1 MTYVPD
7 YIRLST
13 NPDVL
18 ASGAQRINDNFD
30 DISYEIDSAINGLAY
45 QNPVISA
52 ASAAPASP
60 ELGDRYIVS
69 AFLDEQDPWYGHIDE
84 IAEYVDIDTWEF
96 YAPSAGWCCTVLD
109 EGQQYVYN
117 DEQWNPL
124 PVLVTHNDLADL
136 DGGTDGEY
144 YHTTKDIYDALAGT
158 GTPTSENK
166 FVTAD
171 SLLTDITTHAHD
183 GVVTA
188 QVDYGDL
195 DNIPSTF
202 TPASHTHSKTDVT
215 DFAHTHAKT
224 DITDFAHASG
234 HIQGVGDE
242 IDGDK
247 LDIDFNPSYYTPGTV
262 TEADNVDHLSAHLH
276 GIDLE
281 LNSKSDTGHSHTESD
296 ISDLGSYSVTGH
308 SHSESDITD
317 LGSYAAD
324 DHDSTHITSG
334 TDEID
339 GDKLDIDWNPTN
351 YTPATVSNYADSVDN
366 LTAHLKGIDTAL
378 SSVGVADDS
387 ITLAKMEHG
396 TQGDIYYCGA
406 SGVPARLGYGTS
418 GQYLKTQGANN
429 DPVWADVSTGGALAG
444 SITAYA
450 GASVPSGYL
459 ECDGSN
465 VSRSTYSALFTAI
478 STTWGTGD
486 GSTTFTLPDLRRKT
500 VVGAGG
506 TGTATLGN
514 AVGNSGGAETH
525 TISSGEMPSHDHGG
539 ATGSHNHGG
548 ATGSHNHGGN
558 TGSINMGGNS
568 DGSTALAGSSFLSIA
583 ETYAHSHSISSV
595 TASISSVTSTIS
607 SAGSGTAHNNMQPS
621 AVVKMIIKT

>member
-1 MTYVPD
+1 MTYTPD

-18 ASGAQRINDNFD
+18 ASGAQRINANFD
-30 DISYEIDSAINGLAY
+30 DIAFEIVASINGLAY

-84 IAEYVDIDTWEF
+84 IAECVDTDTWEF

-117 DEQWNPL
+117 EEQWNPL
-124 PVLVTHNDLADL
+124 PTLVIHNDLADL
-136 DGGTDGEY
+136 DGGADGEY
-144 YHTTKDIYDALAGT
+144 YHIDKDIYDALAGT
-158 GTPTSENK
+158 GTPTDENK

-171 SLLTDITTHAHD
+171 SLLTDITTHTHD
-183 GVVTA
+183 GEVTA

-195 DNIPSTF
+195 DNIPTTF

-215 DFAHTHAKT
+215 DFTHTHSKT
-224 DITDFAHASG
+224 DVTDFDHASG
-234 HIQGVGDE
+234 HIKGTGDE

-276 GIDLE
+276 GIDLG
-281 LNSKSDTGHSHTESD
+281 LNGKSDTNHT
-296 ISDLGSYSVTGH
+296 H
-308 SHSESDITD
+308 A
-317 LGSYAAD
+317 YAAS
-324 DHDSTHITSG
+324 DHDATHVTSG

-351 YTPATVSNYADSVDN
+351 YTPVTVESYADSLDN
-366 LTAHLKGIDTAL
+366 LTAHLKGIDTVL
-378 SSVGVADDS
+378 SSVGVADNS

-406 SGVPARLGYGTS
+406 SGAPARLGYGTS
-418 GQYLKTQGANN
+418 GQYLKTQGASNN
-429 DPVWADVSTGGALAG
+429 PVWADISAGGALTG
-444 SITAYA
+444 SITAFA

-478 STTWGTGD
+478 GTTWGTGD

-500 VVGAGG
+500 IVGAGG
-506 TGTATLGN
+506 TGTGTLGN

-525 TISSGEMPSHDHGG
+525 TLALSESPSHNHGG
-539 ATGSHNHGG
+539 ATGGHNHGG

-558 TGSINMGGNS
+558 TGASAHAGINPSGNVGYNS
-568 DGSTALAGSSFLSIA
+568 NCGNEATH
-583 ETYAHSHSISSV
+583 THSIPSG
-595 TASISSVTSTIS
+595 TASIASSTASIS
-607 SAGSGTAHNNMQPS
+607 SAGSGSAHNNMQPS